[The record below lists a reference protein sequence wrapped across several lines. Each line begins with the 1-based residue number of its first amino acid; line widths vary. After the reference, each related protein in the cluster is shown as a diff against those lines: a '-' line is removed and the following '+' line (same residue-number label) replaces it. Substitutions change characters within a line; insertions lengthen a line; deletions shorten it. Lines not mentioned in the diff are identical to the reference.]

1 MKEII
6 ELEDSLIVRKSPI
19 MYLDNAVSF
28 RDPYRDLLDLFLE
41 RIKDVEGVYGKVCS
55 LYYVLTIYFGLE
67 FHRRCGGRFFSAGFK
82 GVLLYYYFLTLL
94 KRLVMRSD
102 DKLIA
107 EDCVNVEYGGEVA
120 MTPLEDWI
128 DNSDVMRMLN
138 ISRRTLQTLR
148 SNGNIPFSRIGN
160 KIYYRRQDIQNM
172 LARNY
177 VRFEI
182 QNEYGKKR
190 EKKTA

>member
-1 MKEII
+1 
-6 ELEDSLIVRKSPI
+6 
-19 MYLDNAVSF
+19 
-28 RDPYRDLLDLFLE
+28 
-41 RIKDVEGVYGKVCS
+41 
-55 LYYVLTIYFGLE
+55 
-67 FHRRCGGRFFSAGFK
+67 
-82 GVLLYYYFLTLL
+82 
-94 KRLVMRSD
+94 MRSD

-128 DNSDVMRMLN
+128 DNYDVMKMLH

-148 SNGNIPFSRIGN
+148 SNGKVQFSKIGR

-172 LARNY
+172 LADNY
-177 VRFEI
+177 TMFEI
-182 QNEYGKKR
+182 HNEYGKKI

>member
-1 MKEII
+1 
-6 ELEDSLIVRKSPI
+6 
-19 MYLDNAVSF
+19 
-28 RDPYRDLLDLFLE
+28 
-41 RIKDVEGVYGKVCS
+41 
-55 LYYVLTIYFGLE
+55 
-67 FHRRCGGRFFSAGFK
+67 
-82 GVLLYYYFLTLL
+82 
-94 KRLVMRSD
+94 MRSD

-148 SNGNIPFSRIGN
+148 SNGKIPFSRIGN

>member
-1 MKEII
+1 
-6 ELEDSLIVRKSPI
+6 
-19 MYLDNAVSF
+19 
-28 RDPYRDLLDLFLE
+28 
-41 RIKDVEGVYGKVCS
+41 
-55 LYYVLTIYFGLE
+55 
-67 FHRRCGGRFFSAGFK
+67 
-82 GVLLYYYFLTLL
+82 
-94 KRLVMRSD
+94 MRSD

-148 SNGNIPFSRIGN
+148 SNGKIPFSRIGN
-160 KIYYRRQDIQNM
+160 KIYYRRQDIQNI

-177 VRFEI
+177 TRFEI